1 MERVKKCLMV
11 WPNETAEF
19 IGKMKTKF
27 GYKLLLFFVAIYG
40 LGQGL
45 AQGWFYPAQNYFFKD
60 ELNLGVITAN
70 AYATVTHIPWT
81 IKPLYGIL
89 SDNFPLFSNH
99 RTNYIIFSSGVGIF
113 CWVML
118 ASIPP
123 VVGIC
128 LLLLVLGNYSLACP
142 DVMSDAVVA
151 EKSKLFP
158 NYASDLQ
165 AFNNYVF
172 AIFAVIGTISAGFL
186 IEDEGSRLVFGLISI
201 TSILVFLPSTMNYLD
216 DKQKIY
222 KYVDNKNENSP
233 NTSDDDDKILLVKKP
248 ICIYGSCLCTTELLY
263 KNNFEFSK
271 LGLYLTCLVVL
282 SGIIVAVHISVAA
295 KGSVVLVIA
304 IGICLLVHY
313 SLRHH
318 HNIVSKVTLFLFLR
332 EVCQPNVDTAFFY
345 WYTDASNGPHFSP
358 EFVGII
364 NTVSYL
370 AMFIGIYIYNTY
382 LRGYQYRTI
391 FTWVQIVLIFT
402 NLLDFLF
409 VTRANTT
416 IGIPDK
422 VFILGDSTIGPV
434 VKRLYLMPMF
444 VLSSKV
450 CPDGSEATL
459 YAIMMSLSNYGYDVG
474 TVFGTVLLSIFHVS
488 NDDWS
493 GFKWVLLIKSI
504 LRIVPIIL
512 IKYLVPKGA
521 PDDDVKAM
529 KLDDDEDS
537 NNDDSDIES
546 KSSMGSSTASENPL
560 LAKPLNPRSSVN
572 GTTFTGITL

>member
-1 MERVKKCLMV
+1 MEKIKNCLTG
-11 WPNETAEF
+11 WPNEMAAF
-19 IGKMKTKF
+19 IGKMNTKF
-27 GYKLLLFFVAIYG
+27 GWKMLIFFTSIYG

-60 ELNLGVITAN
+60 ELNLGVVTAN
-70 AYATVTHIPWT
+70 AFATVTHIPWT

-99 RTNYIIFSSGVGIF
+99 RTNYIIFSSAIGIF
-113 CWVML
+113 CWMML

-123 VVGIC
+123 VIGIC

-158 NYASDLQ
+158 AYASDLQ
-165 AFNNYVF
+165 AFNNYLF
-172 AIFAVIGTISAGFL
+172 AIFAIIGTLSAGFL
-186 IEDEGSRLVFGLISI
+186 IDDAGSRLVFGLITI
-201 TSILVFLPSTMNYLD
+201 TSVLVFVPSTMNYLD
-216 DKQKIY
+216 DKQKLY
-222 KYVDNKNENSP
+222 AYVDDDDNENSAMGS
-233 NTSDDDDKILLVKKP
+233 NEKILLSRKP
-248 ICIYGSCLCTTELLY
+248 ICIYGSCLLTLELLY

-271 LGLYLTCLVVL
+271 LGLYLSTLVVL
-282 SGIIVAVHISVAA
+282 SGIIVAVQIPVAA
-295 KGSVVLVIA
+295 KGSVVLVIT

-313 SLRHH
+313 SLRYN
-318 HNIVSKVTLFLFLR
+318 HNVVSKVALFLFLR
-332 EVCQPNVDTAFFY
+332 EVFQPNVDTAFFY
-345 WYTDASNGPHFSP
+345 WYTDADNGPHFSP

-364 NTVSYL
+364 NTISYL

-391 FTWVQIVLIFT
+391 FTWVQIVLVFT

-409 VTRANTT
+409 VTRANTA

-488 NDDWS
+488 NDNWS

-512 IKYLVPKGA
+512 IKYLVPTGT
-521 PDDDVKAM
+521 PDDDNKEE
-529 KLDDDEDS
+529 DES
-537 NNDDSDIES
+537 NIEG
-546 KSSMGSSTASENPL
+546 KNSTATNVTVDNPL
-560 LAKPLNPRSSVN
+560 SVKPLDPRMTIN
-572 GTTFTGITL
+572 AATFTGITL

>member
-1 MERVKKCLMV
+1 MEKMKKCITSG
-11 WPNETAEF
+11 PNEMAAF
-19 IGKMKTKF
+19 IDKMNAKF
-27 GYKLLLFFVAIYG
+27 GWKLLIFFTSIYG

-99 RTNYIIFSSGVGIF
+99 RRNYIIFSSAIGIF
-113 CWVML
+113 CWMML
-118 ASIPP
+118 ASTTP
-123 VVGIC
+123 VIGVC
-128 LLLLVLGNYSLACP
+128 LLLLVLGNYSLAVP

-158 NYASDLQ
+158 TYASDLQ
-165 AFNNYVF
+165 AFNNYLF
-172 AIFAVIGTISAGFL
+172 AIFAIIGTLSAGFL
-186 IEDEGSRLVFGLISI
+186 IDDAGSRLVFGLITI
-201 TSILVFLPSTMNYLD
+201 TSVLVFLPAAMNYLD
-216 DKQKIY
+216 DKQKLY
-222 KYVDNKNENSP
+222 AYVDNDSDKSSISSNE
-233 NTSDDDDKILLVKKP
+233 KISLSRKP
-248 ICIYGSCLCTTELLY
+248 ICIYGSCLLTLELLY

-271 LGLYLTCLVVL
+271 LGLYLSTLIVL
-282 SGIIVAVHISVAA
+282 SGIIVAVQIPVAA
-295 KGSVVLVIA
+295 KGSVVLVIT

-313 SLRHH
+313 SLRQH
-318 HNIVSKVTLFLFLR
+318 HNIVSKVALFLFLR
-332 EVCQPNVDTAFFY
+332 EVLQPNVDTAFFY
-345 WYTDASNGPHFSP
+345 WYTDADSGPHFSP
-358 EFVGII
+358 EFVGVI
-364 NTVSYL
+364 NTISYL
-370 AMFIGIYIYNTY
+370 AMFIGIYVYNTY

-391 FTWVQIVLIFT
+391 FRWVQIVLVFT

-474 TVFGTVLLSIFHVS
+474 TVFGTVLLSIFRVS
-488 NDDWS
+488 NDNWS

-504 LRIVPIIL
+504 LRLVPIIL
-512 IKYLVPKGA
+512 IKYLVPTGT
-521 PDDDVKAM
+521 PDDDNKEV
-529 KLDDDEDS
+529 E
-537 NNDDSDIES
+537 SDIEG
-546 KSSMGSSTASENPL
+546 KNDGASTNETADNPL
-560 LAKPLNPRSSVN
+560 IAKSLSPRMTN
-572 GTTFTGITL
+572 NAATFTGITI

>member
-1 MERVKKCLMV
+1 M
-11 WPNETAEF
+11 AAF
-19 IGKMKTKF
+19 IDKMNAKF
-27 GYKLLLFFVAIYG
+27 GWKLLIFFTSIYG

-99 RTNYIIFSSGVGIF
+99 RRNYIIFSSAIGIF
-113 CWVML
+113 CWMML
-118 ASIPP
+118 ASTTP
-123 VVGIC
+123 VIGVC
-128 LLLLVLGNYSLACP
+128 LLLLVLGNYSLAVP

-158 NYASDLQ
+158 TYASDLQ
-165 AFNNYVF
+165 AFNNYLF
-172 AIFAVIGTISAGFL
+172 AIFAIIGTLSAGFL
-186 IEDEGSRLVFGLISI
+186 IDDAGSRLVFGLITI
-201 TSILVFLPSTMNYLD
+201 TSVLVFLPAAMNYLD
-216 DKQKIY
+216 DKQKLY
-222 KYVDNKNENSP
+222 AYVDNDSDKSSISSNE
-233 NTSDDDDKILLVKKP
+233 KISLSRKP
-248 ICIYGSCLCTTELLY
+248 ICIYGSCLLTLELLY

-271 LGLYLTCLVVL
+271 LGLYLSTLIVL
-282 SGIIVAVHISVAA
+282 SGIIVAVQIPVAA
-295 KGSVVLVIA
+295 KGSVVLVIT

-313 SLRHH
+313 SLRQH
-318 HNIVSKVTLFLFLR
+318 HNIVSKVALFLFLR
-332 EVCQPNVDTAFFY
+332 EVLQPNVDTAFFY
-345 WYTDASNGPHFSP
+345 WYTDADSGPHFSP
-358 EFVGII
+358 EFVGVI
-364 NTVSYL
+364 NTISYL
-370 AMFIGIYIYNTY
+370 AMFIGIYVYNTY

-391 FTWVQIVLIFT
+391 FRWVQIVLVFT

-474 TVFGTVLLSIFHVS
+474 TVFGTVLLSIFRVS
-488 NDDWS
+488 NDNWS

-504 LRIVPIIL
+504 LRLVPIIL
-512 IKYLVPKGA
+512 IKYLVPTGT
-521 PDDDVKAM
+521 PDDDNKE
-529 KLDDDEDS
+529 DE
-537 NNDDSDIES
+537 SDIEG
-546 KSSMGSSTASENPL
+546 KNGGTSTNETADNPL
-560 LAKPLNPRSSVN
+560 IAKPLSPRMTN
-572 GTTFTGITL
+572 NAATFTGITI